1 MGLESF
7 HVREHIHIRGAW
19 CTPTSWGQKLLH
31 LRPFWTSFFIY
42 ILYYTCYNKPINVKL
57 DNISKELKVNA
68 AMYFII
74 FSYVSEFHFN
84 IFTNSVNS
92 ELPL

>member
-1 MGLESF
+1 MFNWKSYSIFMDSCSYEKF
-7 HVREHIHIRGAW
+7 
-19 CTPTSWGQKLLH
+19 
-31 LRPFWTSFFIY
+31 
-42 ILYYTCYNKPINVKL
+42 KL
-57 DNISKELKVNA
+57 DNITKELKVNA

-74 FSYVSEFHFN
+74 FSYISEFHFN